1 METTGNDRKCRVP
14 VEQWGAPVWFGTVL
28 PLICLD
34 VDGTLVG
41 SAGEPSDGLWSAA
54 QRARGRGQHLTLC
67 TARLAAGPTRAWAE
81 RLDPD
86 GWHIFHTG
94 AARWH
99 PSTGEVR
106 TQGLDRRAVEA
117 CVETAAERGWVL
129 EAYSWD
135 DYAVDSDDPL
145 AAAHAGLLGLPS
157 RRRAIAELDGE
168 IVRVQ
173 FVVTDQDA
181 AAALAAAP
189 AQAHASAATSPIMP
203 GVVFVSVVAA
213 GVSKAAGIA
222 AVARDLAVGMDRVMM
237 VGDGHNDLPAI
248 EAVGWGVAMGNAEP
262 AVRAAAR
269 LTVADVDD
277 DGAAKAIDTSAE
289 LG

>member
-1 METTGNDRKCRVP
+1 M
-14 VEQWGAPVWFGTVL
+14 L

-41 SAGEPSDGLWSAA
+41 SSGVPSDELWAA
-54 QRARGRGQHLTLC
+54 AGRARDRGQRLTLC
-67 TARLAAGPTRAWAE
+67 TARLAAGPTREWAV

-99 PSTGEVR
+99 PASGEVR
-106 TQGLDRRAVEA
+106 ADELAPEAVA
-117 CVETAAERGWVL
+117 SCAAVAAERGWVF

-135 DYAVDSDDPL
+135 DYVVDSDDPL
-145 AAAHAGLLGLPS
+145 AVDHAALLGLPF
-157 RRRAIAELDGE
+157 RRRPLDDLTDP

-173 FVVTDQDA
+173 FVVTQA
-181 AAALAAAP
+181 ETAAALAAAP
-189 AQAHASAATSPIMP
+189 VGASASAATSPMMP
-203 GVVFVSVVAA
+203 GASFVSVTVA
-213 GVSKAAGIA
+213 GVSKAGGIA
-222 AVARDLAVGMDRVMM
+222 TVALDLGVGVGDVMM

-248 EAVGWGVAMGNAEP
+248 VAVGWGVAMGNAEP
-262 AVRAAAR
+262 EVVEAAQLR
-269 LTVADVDD
+269 VADVDD
-277 DGAAKAIDTSAE
+277 DGAAEAIDRSAT